1 MIGQTLSQYKV
12 IEKLGEGGMGV
23 VYKAHDT
30 KLDRF
35 VALKFLPQELTANDT
50 ERARFL
56 QEARAAATLN
66 HPNVCTIYD
75 IREDAGQQFIVMEY
89 VDGKTLRSLQL
100 ESLKLET
107 ILTYAIQIGEA
118 LQEAHSKGLVHRDIK
133 PDNIMVNSRNQIK
146 VMDFGLAKLK
156 GSMKLTRTS
165 STVGTLSYMAPEQIQ
180 GGEVDARSDIFSFGV
195 VLYEML
201 CGRTPFPGEH
211 EAAVVYSIVN
221 EEPQPVNTYRPEV
234 SPVLANLVHRA
245 LEKDPGDRYQS
256 VSDMVIE
263 LRRMQKQTTKV
274 VRSQAYTV
282 TSASQSH
289 ELPHPVFAPSAPA
302 GGRSSKRI
310 AAAGIGIALLAVLIY
325 LIVAYFHKPAPNG
338 PLQLS
343 FKQLTDQ
350 REIAIN
356 PDISPNGDFLVY
368 EEEADTSGT
377 SSIYLERIG
386 GGNPINL
393 TPDSK
398 EYNGEPA
405 YSPDG
410 QLIAFRSSRDH
421 GGIYLMGATGE
432 NVRRLSD
439 IGFNPCWSPDGKK
452 ITVATEGIYDPNSRS
467 TTSELWTIDV
477 ATGEKQKIKSGDAV
491 QPQWSPHGYRI
502 AYWNWHAGGQRD
514 IWTIPSGGGDSVA
527 VTYDAYVDWRPIWSP
542 DGKYL
547 FFCSD
552 RGGSMN
558 LWRVPIDEQT
568 GKTLGD
574 PQPVTTPS
582 AYSGFVCISRD
593 GLHLIYSAVDER
605 VNLYS
610 IGFDPVAEAFTG
622 HETALTRGSKVIAG
636 FSVSSDDNWI
646 SFTTF
651 GGQEDVFVIKKD
663 GSGLRQLTNDL
674 AKDRS
679 VIWSSDG
686 KKLAF
691 MSDRGGKYEIWT
703 INADGSDLEQLTKTS
718 SLSYIMPLFWFR
730 NGKKMICSGDSG
742 AEICDLT
749 KPPSDK
755 SMERFPAVAVDSGRF
770 LWGTVS
776 PNEEMIA
783 GSTSSDSLPGIVL
796 YSFRTGAYEAVVDSG
811 DAPAWLS
818 DNRRLLFSRHGKTF
832 IVDIQTKKKHEVA
845 NFPAGV
851 LTGAFQ
857 ISSDNR
863 TFYYEVGTKEAN
875 LWEGDIRPQQ

>member
-1 MIGQTLSQYKV
+1 MVGHTISQYKV
-12 IEKLGEGGMGV
+12 LEKLGEGGMGV

-35 VALKFLPQELTANDT
+35 VALKFLPHDLTANDT

-75 IREDAGQQFIVMEY
+75 IGEEAGQQFIVMEF

-107 ILTYAIQIGEA
+107 ILTYAIQIGDA
-118 LQEAHSKGLVHRDIK
+118 LQEAHSKGIVHRDIK

-195 VLYEML
+195 VLYELL
-201 CGRTPFPGEH
+201 CGRTPFHGEH
-211 EAAVVYSIVN
+211 EAAVMYSIVN
-221 EEPQPVNTYRPEV
+221 EEPEPVNMLRSEV
-234 SPVLANLVHRA
+234 SPVLANLVQRA
-245 LEKDPGDRYQS
+245 LEKEPGDRYQS
-256 VSDMVIE
+256 VSDMIIE
-263 LRRMQKQTTKV
+263 LRRLQKQTTKV
-274 VRSQAYTV
+274 VRSQVHAV

-289 ELPHPVFAPSAPA
+289 ELPQPAVAPSAA
-302 GGRSSKRI
+302 VSGRPTKKI
-310 AAAGIGIALLAVLIY
+310 AAAGIGIALLGILIY
-325 LIVAYFHKPAPNG
+325 LIVAYLHKPALSG

-350 REIAIN
+350 PGIAIN
-356 PDISPNGDFLVY
+356 PDISPNGDFIVY
-368 EEEADTSGT
+368 EEGADTSNT

-386 GGNPINL
+386 GGNLINL

-421 GGIYLMGATGE
+421 GGTYLMGATGE

-439 IGFNPCWSPDGKK
+439 IGFNPSWSPDGKK
-452 ITVATEGIYDPNSRS
+452 ITVATEGINDPNSRN

-477 ATGEKQKIKSGDAV
+477 GTGEKQKIMNGDAV

-514 IWTIPSGGGDSVA
+514 LWTIPSGGGDSVA
-527 VTYDAYVDWRPIWSP
+527 VTDDAYVDWKPVWSP

-547 FFCSD
+547 YFCSD
-552 RGGSMN
+552 RSGSMN

-582 AYSGFVCISRD
+582 AYSGFVCISHD

-605 VNLYS
+605 ENLHS
-610 IGFDPVAEAFTG
+610 IGFNPVTEAFTG
-622 HETALTRGSKVIAG
+622 SEIALTHGSKVIAG
-636 FSVSSDDNWI
+636 FTVSRDDNWI
-646 SFTTF
+646 AYTSF
-651 GGQEDVFVIKKD
+651 GGQEDVFVMKKD

-691 MSDRGGKYEIWT
+691 MSDRGGKYELWT
-703 INADGSDLEQLTKTS
+703 INADGSNLEQLTKTS
-718 SLSYIMPLFWFR
+718 SLSYIMPIFWFR
-730 NGKKMICSGDSG
+730 DGKKMICSSDSG

-749 KPPSDK
+749 KSPGDK

-770 LWGTVS
+770 LWGSVS
-776 PNEEMIA
+776 PNEEMMA
-783 GSTSSDSLPGIVL
+783 GVTSSDSLPGIIL
-796 YSFRTGAYEAVVDSG
+796 YTFRTGAFEAVVDSG
-811 DAPAWLS
+811 SAPVWLS
-818 DNRRLLFSRHGKTF
+818 DNRRLLYSHDGKMF
-832 IVDIQTKKKHEVA
+832 IVDIQTKKKHALA

-851 LTGAFQ
+851 IPGLFQ
-857 ISSDNR
+857 ISSDDR
-863 TFYYEVGTKEAN
+863 AFYYEVGTKEAN
-875 LWEGDIRPQQ
+875 LWEVTMQATH